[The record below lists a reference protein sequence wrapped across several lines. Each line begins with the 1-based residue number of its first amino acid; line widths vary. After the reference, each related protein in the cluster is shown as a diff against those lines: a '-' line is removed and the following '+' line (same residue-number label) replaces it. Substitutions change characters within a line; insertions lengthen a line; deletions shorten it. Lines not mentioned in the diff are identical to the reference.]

1 MSDSVILVHEGVEY
15 FPFRDGWD
23 DRDDM
28 LGEPRP
34 PEMQVLLDRAVREGI
49 FLLPD
54 RTPMSDLAVK
64 RVRARL
70 LGTYANAP
78 DQNGFGRRVEEP
90 RRFLVPGLWPW
101 GHIPMLGG
109 PPKAGK
115 TTLIADLAASLLVPD
130 RRFLDHFE
138 PADLT
143 QDANHGGGGLWVWM
157 VNAETPAEDFEA
169 ALVAAG
175 VVDDTWLTIDHLEAT
190 FGGASA
196 FDLRRPEIYDLW
208 LNRMVW
214 CDPCDG
220 TNDQPPSVVIVDGL
234 TAILGGDT
242 TAYGE
247 WYAAFRQL
255 MREVGVPNAIVTAHN
270 GLRGRHLMNG
280 VESMAQADGLWNY
293 FTDDP
298 DGSNPARY
306 FQVTP
311 RIGGVPIQKARV
323 EFYDGRLRMRSK
335 VAATAAPAPESRPSG
350 AEWAAEQILARL
362 RDEGAEG
369 MMTTALTGRGRIGAE
384 LRSAL
389 DAHAKAGRVVARP
402 DGLGQRWFLA
412 EFLPED

>member
-1 MSDSVILVHEGVEY
+1 MSVIILHEGVEY
-15 FPFRDGWD
+15 VPFHDGWD
-23 DRDDM
+23 DREDVSGQPATID
-28 LGEPRP
+28 
-34 PEMQVLLDRAVREGI
+34 VLAERDRIVQEGL

-54 RTPMSDLAVK
+54 RTPMSPLAAK

-70 LGTYANAP
+70 LGTYAAAP
-78 DQNGFGRRVEEP
+78 EVRDGFGRRSEAS
-90 RRFLVPGLWPW
+90 RRFLIPGLWPW

-115 TTLIADLAASLLVPD
+115 TTLIADLAASLLVPG
-130 RRFLDHFE
+130 RNFLGHFE
-138 PADLT
+138 AADLR
-143 QDANHGGGGLWVWM
+143 QDEHHVEGLWVWM

-175 VVDDTWLTIDHLEAT
+175 IVDDTWLTIDHLEES

-196 FDLRRPEIYDLW
+196 FDLRKPEIYDLW
-208 LNRMVW
+208 LNRLVW

-234 TAILGGDT
+234 TAILAADT

-293 FTDDP
+293 FTDDS
-298 DGSNPARY
+298 DAADPARY

-311 RIGGVPIQKARV
+311 RVGGVPIPKTCVRF
-323 EFYDGRLRMRSK
+323 EEGRLRMRPK
-335 VAATAAPAPESRPSG
+335 TERKTEAVGERRPSDPD
-350 AEWAAEQILARL
+350 WAAKQILSKL
-362 RDEGAEG
+362 RAAGSEG
-369 MMTTALTGRGRIGAE
+369 MMTTALTGRGRVGGE
-384 LRSAL
+384 LRAAL
-389 DAHAKAGRVVARP
+389 DILRRVGQVVARS

-412 EFLPED
+412 ESAPEN